1 MANPNRQ
8 GLNIMALAKAA
19 KGAMKG
25 YTSTKNEEDEKT
37 RKLKERLRQQQ
48 EARRRK

>member
-8 GLNIMALAKAA
+8 GLQIMAVANAA
-19 KGAMKG
+19 KNAMKG
-25 YTSTKNEEDEKT
+25 YTSAKDKEDEKT

>member
-1 MANPNRQ
+1 MAKNPNRYQ
-8 GLNIMALAKAA
+8 LLAGAA
-19 KGAMKG
+19 KGALQG
-25 YTSTKNEEDEKT
+25 YNKTKSSEDEKT